1 MQIAPL
7 RPRERRPASAG
18 MTLIE
23 VSLSLAVV
31 AILMLAAVSA
41 FTSNL
46 RAVGSAQTTTRAGI
60 FLEATLENLSALGVD
75 ELLALNGNRFYDG
88 ADAEHSSYAIDLASF
103 TAAVNLVQLEAV
115 LVDLRTERPMG
126 QVTTLRARL

>member
-1 MQIAPL
+1 MQTPL

-23 VSLSLAVV
+23 VSLSMAVV

-46 RAVGSAQTTTRAGI
+46 RAVGSAQTTTRASI

-88 ADAEHSSYAIDLASF
+88 ADAEHSSYAIDVASF
-103 TAAVNLVQLEAV
+103 TAAVNLVQLQAV